1 MPRFRP
7 DLEAIPKYDPGDPL
21 PEMAARLSLDEVID
35 LGSNECPVE
44 PFPAVLEA
52 IRKAAATVNR
62 YPVTDSRRLAEA
74 LGTLYGVER
83 QWVWVAPGSTG
94 LLVSTAL
101 AASGPSTSVV
111 FADPSFVMYRMAAAV
126 AGAEAIPVPVD
137 GDWRLDAD
145 AMAAAVRPDT
155 RVLYFCNPNN
165 PTGTHVPFTA
175 MKRVVEAIPPEVTIV
190 FDEAY
195 AEYVTAP
202 EWSSAIPLTRLHDNV
217 LVSRTFSKVYGLAGE
232 RVGYAIGNPD
242 LIAALSRPQP
252 PYAVSAIAQAAA
264 TEALRHQDEIRL
276 RVADAVA
283 GREWIARRL
292 RELGQF
298 AIDSQTNFVLWR
310 PSDVAAAAGFV
321 LRGGSL
327 VRALG
332 PWVRISVG
340 TEEQNRRC
348 LDSIEEAIAS
358 GVITRD

>member
-21 PEMAARLSLDEVID
+21 LEVAARLSLDEVID
-35 LGSNECPVE
+35 MASNECPVE
-44 PFPAVLEA
+44 PFPEVLEA
-52 IRKAAATVNR
+52 IRKAATTVNR
-62 YPVTDSRRLAEA
+62 YPVTDSRWLAEA

-94 LLVSTAL
+94 LLMATAL
-101 AASGPSTSVV
+101 AASGPGTSIV
-111 FADPSFVMYRMAAAV
+111 FADPSFIMYRMASAV

-137 GDWRLDAD
+137 GGWRLDAD

-165 PTGTHVPFTA
+165 PTGTHVPFSA
-175 MKRVVEAIPPEVTIV
+175 MERLVAAVSPEVTIV

-195 AEYVTAP
+195 AEYVTASD
-202 EWSSAIPLTRLHDNV
+202 WSSAIPLTMHHENV

-242 LIAALSRPQP
+242 LIGALSRPQP
-252 PYAVSAIAQAAA
+252 PYAVSVIAQMAA
-264 TEALRHQDEIRL
+264 TEALRHQDRIRL

-283 GREWIARRL
+283 GREWIAARL
-292 RELGQF
+292 RDFGQF

-310 PSDVAAAAGFV
+310 PSDAMAATDFV
-321 LRGGSL
+321 LRRGSL

-348 LDSIEEAIAS
+348 LDAIEEAIAS
-358 GVITRD
+358 GVISRD